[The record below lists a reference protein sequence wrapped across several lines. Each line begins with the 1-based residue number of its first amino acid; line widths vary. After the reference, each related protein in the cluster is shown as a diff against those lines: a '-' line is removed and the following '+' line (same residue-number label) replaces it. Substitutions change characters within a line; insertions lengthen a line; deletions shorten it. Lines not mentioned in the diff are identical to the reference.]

1 MLRCSKISLFFV
13 SSYEALLFSIQS
25 SHKQTLGNKTMKA
38 AKHLGQSVTL
48 GALLVLT
55 SVGVIGLIAMQS
67 TLLP

>member
-1 MLRCSKISLFFV
+1 
-13 SSYEALLFSIQS
+13 
-25 SHKQTLGNKTMKA
+25 MKA
-38 AKHLGQSVTL
+38 SKHLGQSITL